1 VVLQKLDRSIDP
13 RKVVLCDFDGT
24 LTNFIIIDHLYE
36 TFAECG
42 LEYAERW
49 ERGEISTME
58 EMESTF
64 ATVTANREEMER
76 ELLKVDLVPGVSE
89 FISMCQEREYW
100 FAVVSDGLHWY
111 IEYILRQHG
120 ITDLRILASQIH
132 FEPGGFRFSYPWYD
146 PQIPLR
152 ATSKPTIIRQ
162 YQERGSKVAF
172 IGDGTSDFEV
182 VGVADL
188 IYARRKLAEYSRS
201 QGVPVIEF
209 TDFFDLLAKWQ
220 EF

>member
-1 VVLQKLDRSIDP
+1 MSEVEGSIDP
-13 RKVVLCDFDGT
+13 GKVVLCDFDGT
-24 LTNFIIIDHLYE
+24 VTPFVIIDHLYE

-42 LEYAERW
+42 LEFAERW

-64 ATVTANREEMER
+64 ATVTASREELER
-76 ELLKVDLVPGVSE
+76 ELAKVDLVPGVSE
-89 FISMCQEREYW
+89 FISMCQERGYS
-100 FAVVSDGLHWY
+100 FAIVSDGLQWY

-120 ITDLRILASQIH
+120 ITGVRIVASQIH

-146 PQIPLR
+146 PENPLR

-162 YQERGSKVAF
+162 HQERGSKVAF
-172 IGDGTSDFEV
+172 VGDGTSDFEV

-188 IYARRKLAEYSRS
+188 IYARHKLAEYCQSK
-201 QGVPVIEF
+201 GVPAIEF
-209 TDFFDLLAKWQ
+209 TDFFDLLTKWQ
-220 EF
+220 AL

>member
-1 VVLQKLDRSIDP
+1 MEKLNGSIDP

-24 LTNFIIIDHLYE
+24 LTDFIIINHLYE

-58 EMESTF
+58 EMEKTF
-64 ATVTANREEMER
+64 ATVTASREEMES
-76 ELLKVDLVPGVSE
+76 EVAKVDLVPGVPE
-89 FISMCQEREYW
+89 FISMCQERGYS

-111 IEYILRQHG
+111 IDYILRQHG
-120 ITDLRILASQIH
+120 IAGIKIFASHIH

-152 ATSKPTIIRQ
+152 STSKPTIIRQ
-162 YQERGSKVAF
+162 HQEKGSKVAF

-188 IYARRKLAEYSRS
+188 IYARKKLAEYCQSK
-201 QGVPVIEF
+201 GVPAIEF
-209 TDFFDLLAKWQ
+209 TDFYDLLTKWQ
-220 EF
+220 GF

>member
-1 VVLQKLDRSIDP
+1 MSEVEGLIDP
-13 RKVVLCDFDGT
+13 RKVVLCDFNGT
-24 LTNFIIIDHLYE
+24 LTPYIVIDHIYK

-42 LEYAERW
+42 LEFAERW

-64 ATVTANREEMER
+64 ATVKASREEIER
-76 ELLKVDLVPGVSE
+76 ELEKVDLVPGVSE
-89 FISMCQEREYW
+89 FISACLERGYS
-100 FAVVSDGLHWY
+100 FAIVSDGLQWY

-120 ITDLRILASQIH
+120 ITGVRIIASQIH

-146 PQIPLR
+146 PEIPLR
-152 ATSKPTIIRQ
+152 ATSKPTIVRR
-162 YQERGSKVAF
+162 YQDRGAKVAF
-172 IGDGTSDFEV
+172 VGDGTSDFEV

-188 IYARRKLAEYSRS
+188 IYARRKLAAYCQSK
-201 QGVPVIEF
+201 GIPAIEF

-220 EF
+220 DL

>member
-1 VVLQKLDRSIDP
+1 MQKLNRSIDP

-24 LTNFIIIDHLYE
+24 LTNFVIIDHLYE

-42 LEYAERW
+42 LEYAKRW

-64 ATVTANREEMER
+64 ATVTASREEMER

-89 FISMCQEREYW
+89 FISMCQERGYS

-111 IEYILRQHG
+111 IDYILRQHG
-120 ITDLRILASQIH
+120 ITDLQILASHIH
-132 FEPGGFRFSYPWYD
+132 FEPGGFSFSYPWYD

-162 YQERGSKVAF
+162 HQERGAKVAF
-172 IGDGTSDFEV
+172 IGDGVSDFEV
-182 VGVADL
+182 IGVADL
-188 IYARRKLAEYSRS
+188 IYARRKLAAYCRSR
-201 QGVPVIEF
+201 GVPAIEF

>member
-1 VVLQKLDRSIDP
+1 VSEVEGKIDP

-24 LTNFIIIDHLYE
+24 LTPFVIIDHLYE

-64 ATVTANREEMER
+64 ATVTASREEMER
-76 ELLKVDLVPGVSE
+76 ELAKVDLVPGSSE
-89 FISMCQEREYW
+89 FISMCQKREYS
-100 FAVVSDGLHWY
+100 FAVVSDGLEWY

-120 ITDLRILASQIH
+120 ITGIRIVASQIH

-146 PQIPLR
+146 SQIPLR
-152 ATSKPTIIRQ
+152 ATSKPTIIRRH
-162 YQERGSKVAF
+162 QERGSKVAF
-172 IGDGTSDFEV
+172 VGDGTSDFEV

-188 IYARRKLAEYSRS
+188 IYARRKLAEYCQSK
-201 QGVPVIEF
+201 GVPAIEF

-220 EF
+220 EL